1 MPYNQGK
8 VSMPKPQLSNKPAAR
23 AIAQIEN
30 LNQRISALCR
40 QIAALE
46 KTLGPSEK
54 KQHTR
59 QYKPSDRESAL
70 LLLHLIAVRDGGRE
84 KLTTRIRLSES
95 TLKRLWNRKRLS
107 DDFLSGV
114 SEWLLTAGWAL
125 FYAGSSY
132 AAVQTSA
139 VENWPAISS
148 KRISKDIKAV
158 REGRFVFDTF
168 EHLFPIYNEDEQ
180 ADDQRS
186 GTDE

>member
-1 MPYNQGK
+1 VIK
-8 VSMPKPQLSNKPAAR
+8 PKFSNPSTAGAV
-23 AIAQIEN
+23 AQIEN
-30 LNQRISALCR
+30 LNQQISALCR
-40 QIAALE
+40 QVAALE
-46 KTLGPSEK
+46 EALGPSEK
-54 KQHTR
+54 KLHAR

-70 LLLHLIAVRDGGRE
+70 LLLHLIAVRDSGRE
-84 KLTTRIRLSES
+84 KPTTRLRLSES

-107 DDFLSGV
+107 DDFLCGV

-148 KRISKDIKAV
+148 KRIWKDIKAV

-180 ADDQRS
+180 ADDHRS

>member
-1 MPYNQGK
+1 MA
-8 VSMPKPQLSNKPAAR
+8 KPEFSTMAAAS

-30 LNQRISALCR
+30 LNQQISVLCR
-40 QIAALE
+40 QIATPEEAVG
-46 KTLGPSEK
+46 TSEK
-54 KQHTR
+54 NEQARQH
-59 QYKPSDRESAL
+59 KPSDRESAL
-70 LLLHLIAVRDGGRE
+70 LLLHLIAMRDGGRE
-84 KLTTRIRLSES
+84 KPTTRIRLSES

-107 DDFLSGV
+107 DDFLCGV

-148 KRISKDIKAV
+148 KRIWKDIKAV
-158 REGRFVFDTF
+158 REGRFVFGTL

-180 ADDQRS
+180 ADVQRS
-186 GTDE
+186 STDE